1 MKARISQLCKT
12 EADWWKWSNW
22 KPEPGE
28 LVVYLPDE
36 NHSYSRIKVGDGKH
50 TLRELDFFI
59 NSALDERL
67 NKQRY
72 EEVIDGGRILDYL

>member
-1 MKARISQLCKT
+1 MSQLCKT
-12 EADWWKWSNW
+12 EVEWRKWSRW

-36 NHSYSRIKVGDGKH
+36 NHPHARIKVGDGER

-59 NSALDERL
+59 ESALEERL
-67 NKQRY
+67 KEQRY
-72 EEVIDGGRILDYL
+72 DVTLDAGRITDYL